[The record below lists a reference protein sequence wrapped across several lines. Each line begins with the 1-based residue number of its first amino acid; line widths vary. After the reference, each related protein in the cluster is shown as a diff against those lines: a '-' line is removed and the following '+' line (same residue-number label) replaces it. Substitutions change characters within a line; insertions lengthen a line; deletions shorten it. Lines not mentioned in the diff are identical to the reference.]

1 MRYIILPLLVLT
13 LSWGTGSAQT
23 TDTTKRTRTIKLT
36 ETAGVARSQAPVEVT
51 IRFEQAALKDA
62 GAVRL
67 FRADGGGKAPVA
79 GQVLGVTSHEA
90 TDSFAPAAQAFVR
103 LAFLAD
109 VPAHGTAAY
118 EVALGGAK
126 SADGAALKVAG
137 DGLGKTLDTG
147 PVLFELHKPSGQLLT
162 ITPKAAGGGRLVF
175 QQDPKA
181 GPLPVHWNP
190 DVWLTGGQWGHT
202 SDWNQGVAFE
212 PAKHK
217 AEAPPT
223 GTEKSHPFFHREWR
237 GPLLYRLTRW
247 GRMPFAPQI
256 EVSVTYTAHAGSPV
270 LLVQSVME
278 FREAAALHTAR
289 NAELVFSRGQ
299 FDTAV
304 WLTKDGKLH
313 TAPAYDYKE
322 TDRSFK
328 EIVRLP
334 PDVPCLGFANEQKGF
349 GVAYVVLG
357 AGGLNKF
364 TGQAADEQ
372 AHFYIRDYDEHG
384 QGSPANF
391 LYFVRPVVYRD
402 HYFPTAAG
410 GGSLY
415 PESGAVVV
423 FKLNREPAKK
433 YEELLRWQK
442 ALAHPL
448 TTAVD

>member
-1 MRYIILPLLVLT
+1 MRRILPLVL
-13 LSWGTGSAQT
+13 LALFGGTASGQP
-23 TDTTKRTRTIKLT
+23 TDTVKRTRSIKLT
-36 ETAGVARSQAPVEVT
+36 ETAGVARSQAPVEATV
-51 IRFEQAALKDA
+51 RFEQPALKA
-62 GAVRL
+62 TAAVRL
-67 FRADGGGKAPVA
+67 FRVDRGGKAPVA
-79 GQVLGVTSHEA
+79 YQVLGVTSHQA
-90 TDSFAPAAQAFVR
+90 TDSFAPAAQTFVR

-109 VPAHGTAAY
+109 VPAHGTATY
-118 EVALGGAK
+118 EVALEGAK
-126 SADGAALKVAG
+126 SGDGAGLKVAG

-162 ITPKAAGGGRLVF
+162 ITPKAAGGRLVF

-181 GPLPVHWNP
+181 GPVPVHWNP
-190 DVWLTGGQWGHT
+190 DVWLTGGEWGHT
-202 SDWNQGVAFE
+202 SDWNQGVTFE

-217 AEAPPT
+217 AEAPPA
-223 GTEKSHPFFHREWR
+223 GTEKSHAFFHREWR

-247 GRMPFAPQI
+247 GRMPFAPQV

-278 FREAAALHTAR
+278 FGEAAALHTAR

-322 TDRSFK
+322 KDRSFK
-328 EIVRLP
+328 EIARLP

-384 QGSPANF
+384 KGSPANF

-402 HYFPTAAG
+402 HYFPTAVG
-410 GGSLY
+410 RGSLY
-415 PESGAVVV
+415 TENGAVVV
-423 FKLNREPAKK
+423 FKLDKEPAKK
-433 YEELLRWQK
+433 YEELVRWQK

-448 TTAVD
+448 TTVMD

>member
-1 MRYIILPLLVLT
+1 MRRTLPLLL
-13 LSWGTGSAQT
+13 LAFFCGTALAQK
-23 TDTTKRTRTIKLT
+23 TDAVKRTRTIKLT

-51 IRFEQAALKDA
+51 VRLEQAALKDA

-67 FRADGGGKAPVA
+67 FRADRGGKAPVA
-79 GQVLGVTSHEA
+79 GQVLGVTSHEG
-90 TDSFAPAAQAFVR
+90 TDSFAPAAQTFVR

-109 VPAHGTAAY
+109 VPAHGTATY
-118 EVALGGAK
+118 EVALGGPK

-137 DGLGKTLDTG
+137 DDLGKILDTG

-162 ITPKAAGGGRLVF
+162 IAPKVAGGGRLVF
-175 QQDPKA
+175 QQDLKA

-217 AEAPPT
+217 AEAAPA

-247 GRMPFAPQI
+247 GRMPFAPQV

-278 FREAAALHTAR
+278 FREGAALHTAR

-322 TDRSFK
+322 KDRSFK
-328 EIVRLP
+328 EIARLP

-349 GVAYVVLG
+349 GVAYVVLS

-402 HYFPTAAG
+402 HYFPTAVA

-415 PESGAVVV
+415 TESGAVVV
-423 FKLNREPAKK
+423 FKLNKEPAKK
-433 YEELLRWQK
+433 YEELLRWQR
-442 ALAHPL
+442 ALARPL
-448 TTAVD
+448 TTVVD